1 MVAARRGDLM
11 RLSTNRR
18 GGACRLQQGLV
29 TDFAA
34 KQRGNNK
41 AIKFGLLDIREVFV
55 SLISCEKKEK

>member
-1 MVAARRGDLM
+1 M